1 MTKKEKVAIIDY
13 GVGNLFSVNKAFS
26 RVGIESYITSDASQ
40 ILESTKVVLPGVGA
54 FRNGMRKLTEA
65 GLVSVVKEFASS
77 GKPLLGICLGA
88 QLLLESSQ
96 EFGFTAG
103 LGIIQGDV
111 VEIPRESIIAENIR
125 VPHIGW
131 NNLIYAGGI
140 SSTVGT
146 ILEDIPEKSM
156 AYFVHSYMLSPVNSA
171 YRLADVDYNGINISA
186 VMRCDNVTGI
196 QFHPEKSGQ
205 IGLQILRNFCDS

>member
-1 MTKKEKVAIIDY
+1 MTKIEKVAIIDY

-26 RVGIESYITSDASQ
+26 RIGIDSFITSDPSE

-54 FRNGMRKLTEA
+54 FRNGMRKLTDA
-65 GLVSVVKEFASS
+65 GLISVVKEVASS

-103 LGIIQGDV
+103 LGIIKGEV
-111 VEIPRESIIAENIR
+111 VEIPRESSTTENIR

-131 NNLIYAGGI
+131 NNLIYVGGVA
-140 SSTVGT
+140 TTTRT
-146 ILEDIPEKSM
+146 ILEAIPEKSM
-156 AYFVHSYMLSPVNSA
+156 AYFVHSYMLSPEDSVH
-171 YRLADVDYNGINISA
+171 RLADVDYHGINISA
-186 VMRCDNVTGI
+186 VIKRNNVTGT
-196 QFHPEKSGQ
+196 QFHPEKSGE

>member
-1 MTKKEKVAIIDY
+1 MTKIEKVAIIDY

-26 RVGIESYITSDASQ
+26 RIGIYSFVTSDPSE
-40 ILESTKVVLPGVGA
+40 ILKSTKVVLPGVGA

-65 GLVSVVKEFASS
+65 GLVSVVKEVASS

-88 QLLLESSQ
+88 QLLLERSQ

-103 LGIIQGDV
+103 LEIIKGEV
-111 VEIPRESIIAENIR
+111 VEIPRESSTAESIR

-131 NNLIYAGGI
+131 NNLIYASGTA
-140 SSTVGT
+140 STNGT
-146 ILEDIPEKSM
+146 ILQAIPEKSM
-156 AYFVHSYMLSPVNSA
+156 AYFVHSYMLSPEDSGH
-171 YRLADVDYNGINISA
+171 RLADVDYHGINISA
-186 VMRCDNVTGI
+186 VIKSNNVTGT
-196 QFHPEKSGQ
+196 QFHPEKSGE

>member
-1 MTKKEKVAIIDY
+1 MTEIEKVAIIDY

-26 RVGIESYITSDASQ
+26 RIGIDSFVTSEPRE
-40 ILESTKVVLPGVGA
+40 ILKSTKVVLPGVGA

-65 GLVSVVKEFASS
+65 GLVSVVKEVARS

-88 QLLLESSQ
+88 QLLLERSQ

-103 LGIIQGDV
+103 LGIIKGEV
-111 VEIPRESIIAENIR
+111 VEIPRESRTAESIR

-131 NNLIYAGGI
+131 NNLIYTGGTA
-140 SSTVGT
+140 STNGT
-146 ILEDIPEKSM
+146 ILQAIPEKSM
-156 AYFVHSYMLSPVNSA
+156 AYFVHSYMLSPEDSRH
-171 YRLADVDYNGINISA
+171 RLADVDYHGINISA
-186 VMRCDNVTGI
+186 VIKSNNVTGT
-196 QFHPEKSGQ
+196 QFHPEKSGE